1 MSAGCSAEAD
11 VNAGQLSCCSKRKR
25 RRFVVATGSLAAI
38 DRSDL
43 IGDRSYDEVT
53 VMGMNRMF
61 IRWTRARW
69 AGPSPSSSLLKVD
82 LDLITHNLQ
91 QTLTL
96 KALVAAAPPLF
107 KSRLAPPPCAAAAA
121 SLAGICSD
129 QLDEENPSALILSGL
144 LVQADEGVSL
154 PVVDL
159 IDVIYRRL
167 P

>member
-1 MSAGCSAEAD
+1 M
-11 VNAGQLSCCSKRKR
+11 
-25 RRFVVATGSLAAI
+25 
-38 DRSDL
+38 

-82 LDLITHNLQ
+82 LDLITHNLIHQ
-91 QTLTL
+91 LTITL
-96 KALVAAAPPLF
+96 APSAAPFPLV
-107 KSRLAPPPCAAAAA
+107 KSRRLAPSPPRF
-121 SLAGICSD
+121 AGIHSG
-129 QLDEENPSALILSGL
+129 QLDEENPSALISSGL

-154 PVVDL
+154 PIVDL
-159 IDVIYRRL
+159 IDVIYRLL

>member
-1 MSAGCSAEAD
+1 M
-11 VNAGQLSCCSKRKR
+11 
-25 RRFVVATGSLAAI
+25 I
-38 DRSDL
+38 
-43 IGDRSYDEVT
+43 
-53 VMGMNRMF
+53 GMNRMF

-82 LDLITHNLQ
+82 LDLITHNTT

-96 KALVAAAPPLF
+96 APSGRSSSPLSKSAA
-107 KSRLAPPPCAAAAA
+107 AAAAA
-121 SLAGICSD
+121 SLAGNYSG
-129 QLDEENPSALILSGL
+129 QLDEENPSAPISSGL

-159 IDVIYRRL
+159 IDEIYRRI

>member
-1 MSAGCSAEAD
+1 MRIRPPELELVSAM
-11 VNAGQLSCCSKRKR
+11 R
-25 RRFVVATGSLAAI
+25 I

-69 AGPSPSSSLLKVD
+69 VGPSPSSSLLKVD
-82 LDLITHNLQ
+82 LDLITHNITL

-96 KALVAAAPPLF
+96 RALVAAPLSSL
-107 KSRLAPPPCAAAAA
+107 KRPPPPPPHATRRRFTPRAAAA
-121 SLAGICSD
+121 SFAGNCSG
-129 QLDEENPSALILSGL
+129 QYFEENPSAPISSGL
-144 LVQADEGVSL
+144 IVQADEGVSL

-167 P
+167 S